1 MKECEKVYSE
11 LNKLNIPFEIIE
23 HPAVTTTEE
32 ADKYVEGIEGVLSKS
47 LFLTNDKKT
56 AYYLLIMDDRDK
68 LDMNKFKEI
77 VGVKRIKFG
86 SEKDLSEKM
95 GLQPG
100 VVSIFGL
107 INNHEKDVKLY
118 LDTKILKEN
127 RISFH
132 PNDNTKTIFFSISD
146 MLKFLKSMGF
156 EYTVVEM

>member
-68 LDMNKFKEI
+68 LDMNKFKEKNSVLKKI
-77 VGVKRIKFG
+77 YPKKWGYSRELFQFL
-86 SEKDLSEKM
+86 DL
-95 GLQPG
+95 
-100 VVSIFGL
+100 
-107 INNHEKDVKLY
+107 
-118 LDTKILKEN
+118 
-127 RISFH
+127 
-132 PNDNTKTIFFSISD
+132 
-146 MLKFLKSMGF
+146 
-156 EYTVVEM
+156 